1 MSRKTPLNFLWVSYE
16 DTSPRYGCYGDP
28 VARTPHTD
36 GLAADGCLWT
46 NAFCTA
52 GVCAPSRASIITGCY
67 AISTGCHHM
76 RTTHRNRN
84 TPEMPTPY
92 SACLPAHIKPFTQ
105 YLRAAGYFCTNN
117 KKCDY
122 QFDPP
127 RTAWDELGEHAHWRN
142 RPDPGQPFFSVFN
155 PTNTHESGQW
165 PEKGGE
171 PETDPDSVT
180 LPPYLPDTP
189 EARKALARQY
199 DHIAENDALM
209 GRLLAELEEDG
220 LAENTVVM
228 HWSDHGEGLPRS
240 KRWPYDT
247 GIRIPLIVRW
257 PGVIEPGQRS
267 EELVSLVDLAP
278 TLLSL
283 AGLPLPTHLHG
294 RPFIGPKAARRTYI
308 HAHRDRFDEAY
319 DRIRAVRDAR
329 FKYLRN
335 YHPELPSLL
344 WIPYRDRHPI
354 MREIWKRR
362 AEGTL
367 EPAQAWFA
375 RETRPP
381 EELYDV
387 VADPWEMN
395 NLADDPAHAGDLAR
409 LRAECD
415 QWLAEVGDLG
425 DWDEADMKRR
435 WYPDGEKPTTAA
447 PIAVRLGDVS
457 PESITDSAQV
467 LRGDGQNAVP
477 TPALLGLHCAT
488 QGASIAYT
496 FDTGE
501 ADDPTVHWKLYSA
514 PLRLKPGTYA
524 LRARAIRIGFEESAE
539 ATWSVRVE

>member
-1 MSRKTPLNFLWVSYE
+1 MAKPLNFLWVSYE

-36 GLAADGCLWT
+36 ALAGDGCRWT
-46 NAFCTA
+46 QAFCTA

-117 KKCDY
+117 EKCDY

-127 RTAWDELGEHAHWRN
+127 RTAWDELGKHAHWRH
-142 RPDPGQPFFSVFN
+142 RPDPEQPFFAVFN
-155 PTNTHESGQW
+155 PTTTHESGQW
-165 PEKGGE
+165 AEKGE
-171 PETDPDSVT
+171 PKTDPAKVT
-180 LPPYLPDTP
+180 LPPYLPDTL
-189 EARKALARQY
+189 EGRKALARQY
-199 DHIAENDALM
+199 DHIADNDALL

-257 PGVIEPGQRS
+257 PGTIKPGEVS
-267 EELVSLVDLAP
+267 DELVSLIDLPP

-283 AGLPLPTHLHG
+283 AGLPLPRHLHG
-294 RPFIGPKAARRTYI
+294 RPFLGPKAEKRTYI

-319 DRIRAVRDAR
+319 DRIRAVRDTR

-335 YHPELPSLL
+335 DYTDLPSLL

-354 MREIWKRR
+354 MREIWKRK

-367 EPAQAWFA
+367 EPSQAWFA

-381 EELYDV
+381 EELYDIRN
-387 VADPWEMN
+387 DPWEMT
-395 NLADDPAHAGDLAR
+395 NLADDPAYADDLKR
-409 LRAECD
+409 LRSECD
-415 QWLAEVGDLG
+415 RWVRDVGDMADLS
-425 DWDEADMKRR
+425 EAEMKRI
-435 WYPDGEKPTTAA
+435 WYPNDERPPTAA
-447 PIAVRLGDVS
+447 PIAVQLGDVS
-457 PESITDSAQV
+457 AETIAAGEQV
-467 LRGDGQNAVP
+467 MEDEATLSV
-477 TPALLGLHCAT
+477 PALLGLHCAT

-496 FDTGE
+496 FETGE
-501 ADDPTVHWKLYSA
+501 ADDPQLHWKLYSA
-514 PLRLKPGTYA
+514 PLHLEPGTHT
-524 LRARAIRIGFEESAE
+524 LRARAIRIGYTESKERAWTITV
-539 ATWSVRVE
+539 A